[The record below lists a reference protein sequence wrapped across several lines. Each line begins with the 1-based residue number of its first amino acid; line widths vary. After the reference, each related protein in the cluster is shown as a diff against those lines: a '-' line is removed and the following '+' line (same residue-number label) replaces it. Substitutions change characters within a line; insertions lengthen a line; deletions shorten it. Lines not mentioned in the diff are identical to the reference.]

1 MTVLPRKSE
10 MVLQALIALADGDPE
25 IVERALRELNE
36 RAASPPD
43 VKELMR
49 RILEIRKERNTATA
63 AAAI

>member
-36 RAASPPD
+36 RAASPSD